1 MTSRLDRLFILL
13 ESGSSAVT
21 RRAAAKQIGEV
32 QKLYPHELHALLNRL
47 IGYLHSTSWDTRI
60 AASQAVEA
68 ILQNVPAWKPELYA
82 TIKREVIKKEKDIDD
97 ESAIGSTTGGGEDDS
112 CQSVAT
118 TATTSSEQSSSRDAQ
133 QRERLLSFAEFDLE
147 QILHKGARLIGSEG
161 IEFDLNES
169 DVTKSTNEGAANA
182 NATAS
187 ERLSR
192 QRALLNEKLG
202 LTQAS
207 KLGVNLMDMI
217 TDEDVMPSNN
227 GSSYN
232 ANEEKVPVEDIL
244 NIKPNSHLIPS
255 NGQQLSCREMN
266 RAKRKA
272 RQNINITTSGGCSG
286 ASVNSLSRS
295 NSSTSSG
302 LGTCKNS
309 SSVSDEPEHK
319 KMKADSLQ
327 RQEVFYTLND
337 PVPDATGMWV
347 DAVSWPLENFCARLY
362 VDLFNPRWEVRHGAA
377 TALRELINNHCNGA
391 GKAIGMS
398 REEIQ
403 QHHNLWMEDAA
414 LRLLCVLCLDRFGD
428 FVSDQVVAP
437 VRETCAQVLGTI
449 VKDMHAEQVHQIVQL
464 LMKLLKQKEWEVRH
478 GGLLGLKYVFV
489 VREDLLPIYVPQTIS
504 NILLA
509 LFDVVD
515 DVGAVAAS
523 TLIPIATWL
532 PKLLNPVQVSSIVKM
547 LWDLLLDQDEL
558 TSACNSFMGLL
569 AAILCLPNAGSWIQM
584 EPMST
589 LIPRLWPFLSHST
602 SSVRKSTLLTLQ
614 TLTASNLSKEKLEA
628 TTIVVPTTSSASIN
642 NGNGVIMSNK
652 GSSSAETTTIAI
664 NFDSKKLNLNL
675 GVIDWQWKLLQDA
688 LRFIYERILVEH
700 QPDIQEMSCKVWNNL
715 LFNADLGALL
725 HAACPIVSSWICLA
739 MQPARLAFDSSI
751 LIHTTAAPQSLP
763 AMSADGNSPGTPRR
777 RTQRVTDDLGA
788 DSTPATQRYFL
799 GGSEG
804 TPLEVRERN
813 VIRARVLAARV
824 LGALSKYLVQPAPGV
839 AYTPNMESPMDCYTK
854 VLLGHLNSRSAVQRI
869 VCGLIIAFWAQ
880 LDPSMHMAAPKLAE
894 KLLTCVMEYVYYDE
908 VAISFTR
915 LHQEAHDLI
924 ATLKQ
929 YKIVINDFNNARVLT
944 LDQIEAIATTL
955 TEGLNQYALKPK
967 LLETLEERRRGLQN
981 SFAQTTAEQCAYNIS
996 AQAALAAAI
1005 VGMQCLP
1012 EKLNPIVKPL
1022 MESIK
1027 REECELLQNLSA
1039 EFLVQLMHQVCDRN
1053 PSPNSKIFTNL
1064 CTLLRSD
1071 PQFTPKIILS
1081 PLTLKQTPLPESA
1094 AVTNNCVYYGI
1105 LTLSLQQNNIQIG
1118 GTTGNRGVAASAPR
1132 GPGRPPLNETLAA
1145 AENGTNAVNALEAKQ
1160 NRIQRMGA
1168 SCAISK
1174 ICLGFKMDIFSKIP
1188 VFQHILFTK
1197 IEQFINNYPNMEL
1210 LSNVPLDL
1218 AQTNDI
1224 ITSLQLIEIVAPH
1237 FLHFASDASAK
1248 DEVLKR
1254 LFALLPH
1261 FSVLITH
1268 PLKAVRHMVARCI
1281 AALAAAD
1288 LVRTMH
1294 FVLDVLLG
1302 MLVNIENVIQRQGA
1316 IEAIERVVDKLQ
1328 LCIVPYTV
1336 LLVVPLLGC
1345 MSDPDESVRLLSTHC
1360 FATLIQLMPLDSRS
1374 KCIKNEIPSA
1384 ELQQRKIRDREF
1396 LDYLFTPK
1404 SIPDYK
1410 VPVTIS
1416 VELRSYQQAGVNWL
1430 WFLNK
1435 YNLHG
1440 ILCDDMG
1447 LGKTLQT
1454 ICILAGDHYQRQV
1467 DKATSLPS
1475 LVICPPT
1482 LTGHW
1487 VYEIEKFIQKSN
1499 ILRPLHYVGLP
1510 IGREKLRCQIG
1521 ACNLVVASYD
1531 TVRKDID
1538 FFSTIH
1544 WNYCVLDEGHIIKN
1558 GKTKSSKAI
1567 KTLKAKHRLI
1577 LSGTPIQNNVLEL
1590 WSLFDF
1596 LMPGF
1601 LGTEKQFI
1609 ARYSRPILAS
1619 RDSKSSSKEQ
1629 EAGVLAMEA
1638 LHRQVLPFL
1647 LRRVKE
1653 DVLTD
1658 LPPKITQDL
1667 LCELS
1672 PLQERLYEDFSRTH
1686 LNSHWKD
1693 CLQSLGDSDSIS
1705 KKAHIF
1711 HDLRYLQNVCN
1722 HPKLVLTPK
1731 HSEYGKITL
1740 ELQKQQSSLDDI
1752 EHSAKL
1758 PALKQLLLDCGIG
1771 VQTESVSQHR
1781 ALIFCQLKAML
1792 NIVEND
1798 LLRKHL
1804 PSVTYLRLDGSVPA
1818 SLRQQ
1823 IVNNFNT
1830 DPSIDVLLL
1839 TTQVGGLG
1847 LNLTGA
1853 DTVIFVEHDWNPMKD
1868 LQAMDRAHRIGQKK
1882 VVNVYRLITEKTL
1895 EEKIMGLQKFKIL
1908 TANTVVSSE
1917 NASLETMGTGQL
1929 FDLFNANV
1937 NDKTGSSGAPMSN
1950 TSAGGQMSM
1959 NAIIES
1965 LPELWSEQQYDEE
1978 YDVSNFVQGLKK

>member
-68 ILQNVPAWKPELYA
+68 ILQNVPSWNPEIYA
-82 TIKREVIKKEKDIDD
+82 AIKREAIKKEKDRDD
-97 ESAIGSTTGGGEDDS
+97 NQAVGGGVGGGSVGEEDS

-118 TATTSSEQSSSRDAQ
+118 SATTSSEQSCSRELQ
-133 QRERLLSFAEFDLE
+133 QRERLLSFADFDLE

-161 IEFDLNES
+161 IEFDLNGSES
-169 DVTKSTNEGAANA
+169 PTAEGGLNA
-182 NATAS
+182 NTSAA

-217 TDEDVMPSNN
+217 TDEDVM
-227 GSSYN
+227 GSSAGSTYN

-244 NIKPNSHLIPS
+244 NIKPNSNLIPS

-272 RQNINITTSGGCSG
+272 RQNTTTNT
-286 ASVNSLSRS
+286 SVNNLSRS
-295 NSSTSSG
+295 NSSNTSSG
-302 LGTCKNS
+302 IGSSCKNGS
-309 SSVSDEPEHK
+309 STADEPERK
-319 KMKADSLQ
+319 KFKADALQ
-327 RQEVFYTLND
+327 RQEIFYTLSD
-337 PVPDATGMWV
+337 PVPDATGMWI
-347 DAVSWPLENFCARLY
+347 DAVNWPLENFCARLY
-362 VDLFNPRWEVRHGAA
+362 VDLFNPKWEVRHGAA
-377 TALRELINNHCNGA
+377 TALRELINNHSNGA
-391 GKAIGMS
+391 GKSIGMA
-398 REEIQ
+398 REEMERQ
-403 QHHNLWMEDAA
+403 HNLWMEDAA

-437 VRETCAQVLGTI
+437 VRETCAQVLGTL
-449 VKDMHAEQVHQIVQL
+449 VKEMHAEQVHQIVKVL
-464 LMKLLKQKEWEVRH
+464 LKLLKQEEWEVRH

-489 VREDLLPIYVPQTIS
+489 VREDLLPVYVPQTI
-504 NILLA
+504 NDILLA
-509 LFDVVD
+509 LFDAVD

-532 PKLLNPVQVSSIVKM
+532 PKLLNSAQVSSIVKM

-558 TSACNSFMGLL
+558 TSACNSFMGLM
-569 AAILCLPNAGSWIQM
+569 AAILSLPNAGFWIQM

-614 TLTASNLSKEKLEA
+614 TLTASNVKMENSEPA
-628 TTIVVPTTSSASIN
+628 DINVPTTSSGTSN
-642 NGNGVIMSNK
+642 NGNGVKVPSIESPNDL
-652 GSSSAETTTIAI
+652 SSAITI

-675 GVIDWQWKLLQDA
+675 GVIDWQWKLLQDTQ
-688 LRFIYERILVEH
+688 RFIFERILVEP
-700 QPDIQEMSCKVWNNL
+700 QADIQEMSIKVWNNL
-715 LFNADLGALL
+715 LQNADLGALL

-739 MQPARLAFDSSI
+739 MQPPRLAFDAST
-751 LIHTTAAPQSLP
+751 LIHTTSLSCSSSGP
-763 AMSADGNSPGTPRR
+763 STDSASHMSARR
-777 RTQRVTDDLGA
+777 RTQRIADDLGVN
-788 DSTPATQRYFL
+788 SSPAMQRYFL
-799 GGSEG
+799 GGNEA
-804 TPLEVRERN
+804 TPQEVRDRN
-813 VIRARVLAARV
+813 VVRARVTAARV

-839 AYTPNMESPMDCYTK
+839 VYTPNMESPMDCYTK
-854 VLLGHLNSRSAVQRI
+854 VLMGYLNSRSAVQRI

-880 LDPSMHMAAPKLAE
+880 LDPSMRKAAPKLAE
-894 KLLTCVMEYVYYDE
+894 KLRACVMEYVYYDE
-908 VAISFTR
+908 VAVLFTR
-915 LHQEAHDLI
+915 LHQEAQDLI

-929 YKIVINDFNNARVLT
+929 YKIPIDFTNSRVLT
-944 LDQIEAIATTL
+944 LDQIEAVATTL
-955 TEGLNQYALKPK
+955 TAGLHEYGLKQK
-967 LLETLEERRRGLQN
+967 LLDTLKERRRGLQN
-981 SFAQTTAEQCAYNIS
+981 SFAQTSTEQCVFNIS
-996 AQAALAAAI
+996 TQAALAGAI
-1005 VGMQCLP
+1005 VCMECLP
-1012 EKLNPIVKPL
+1012 EKLNPVVKPL
-1022 MESIK
+1022 MESLK
-1027 REECELLQNLSA
+1027 REECELLQQLSA

-1053 PSPNSKIFTNL
+1053 PSPNSKILTNL
-1064 CTLLRSD
+1064 CTLLKSD
-1071 PQFTPKIILS
+1071 SQFTPKITLS
-1081 PLTLKQTPLPESA
+1081 PVTLKDTPIPKTA
-1094 AVTNNCVYYGI
+1094 AATHSCVYYGI
-1105 LTLSLQQNNIQIG
+1105 LTLDLQQNNMQIG
-1118 GTTGNRGVAASAPR
+1118 GTSNRSNSAGGAGSTPR
-1132 GPGRPPLNETLAA
+1132 GPGRPPLSEVLIRAEFDINPANLA
-1145 AENGTNAVNALEAKQ
+1145 ELKQ
-1160 NRIQRMGA
+1160 NRIQRLGA
-1168 SCAISK
+1168 FCAISK
-1174 ICLGFKMDIFSKIP
+1174 ICSSFKNETFSKIP
-1188 VFQHILFTK
+1188 IFEQIIFVK
-1197 IEQFINNYPNMEL
+1197 IEQFTTDFPNMDA
-1210 LSNVPLDL
+1210 LSDAPLDL
-1218 AQTNDI
+1218 AQTNDLM
-1224 ITSLQLIEIVAPH
+1224 TSLQLIEVVAPH
-1237 FLHFASDASAK
+1237 FLEFADDASTI
-1248 DEVLKR
+1248 DDSLKR
-1254 LFALLPH
+1254 LFNLLPH
-1261 FSVLITH
+1261 FRILITH

-1281 AALAAAD
+1281 AALAVTD
-1288 LVRTMH
+1288 LVRTMF
-1294 FVLDVLLG
+1294 FVLDELLG
-1302 MLVNIENVIQRQGA
+1302 MLANIESVIQRQGA
-1316 IEAIERVVDKLQ
+1316 IETIDRVVDKLQ
-1328 LCIVPYTV
+1328 LGIVPYIV

-1345 MSDPDESVRLLSTHC
+1345 MSDPNESVRLLSTHC
-1360 FATLIQLMPLDSRS
+1360 FAALIQLMPLDSRS
-1374 KCIKNEIPSA
+1374 KSIKNEIPSP

-1410 VPVTIS
+1410 VPVPLS

-1454 ICILAGDHYQRQV
+1454 ICILAGDHYQRAK
-1467 DKATSLPS
+1467 DNAPALPS

-1487 VYEIEKFIQKSN
+1487 VYEVEKFLNKSDV
-1499 ILRPLHYVGLP
+1499 LRPLHYVGLP
-1510 IGREKLRCQIG
+1510 VWREKLRCQIG
-1521 ACNLVVASYD
+1521 QCNLIVASYD
-1531 TVRKDID
+1531 TIRKDID
-1538 FFSTIH
+1538 FLSGIH

-1558 GKTKSSKAI
+1558 GKTKSSKSI
-1567 KTLKAKHRLI
+1567 KMLKAKHRLI

-1601 LGTEKQFI
+1601 LGTEKQFV
-1609 ARYSRPILAS
+1609 ARYSRPIIAA

-1638 LHRQVLPFL
+1638 LHRQMLPFL

-1686 LNSHWKD
+1686 LNSHLKD
-1693 CLQSLGDSDSIS
+1693 CLQNLGDNEDIS

-1711 HDLRYLQNVCN
+1711 HYLRYLQNVCN

-1731 HSEYGKITL
+1731 HAEYINITQ
-1740 ELQKQQSSLDDI
+1740 ELRKKQSSLDDI

-1792 NIVEND
+1792 NIVEQD

-1804 PSVTYLRLDGSVPA
+1804 PFVTYLRLDGSVPA
-1818 SLRQQ
+1818 SMRQN

-1882 VVNVYRLITEKTL
+1882 VVNVYRLITQKTL

-1917 NASLETMGTGQL
+1917 NASMDTMGTEQL
-1929 FDLFNANV
+1929 FDLFNGNGEG
-1937 NDKTGSSGAPMSN
+1937 KTDASGAP
-1950 TSAGGQMSM
+1950 TTTGPMSM

-1965 LPELWSEQQYDEE
+1965 LPDLWSEQQYDEE
-1978 YDVSNFVQGLKK
+1978 YDVSNFVQYLKK